1 MSSKRSLIEK
11 LGIKDGFK
19 IIFLNTPED
28 YDKTLG
34 KLPKGVF
41 VSETLKGPLDFIQ
54 FFTKKKEELEKE
66 FPILNQELSRNG
78 MLWVS
83 WPKVSSGV
91 KTDLNETVVR
101 EIGLENGLVD
111 VKVVAVDKTWSGLK
125 FVCRL
130 RNKPLIRV

>member
-41 VSETLKGPLDFIQ
+41 K
-54 FFTKKKEELEKE
+54 
-66 FPILNQELSRNG
+66 
-78 MLWVS
+78 
-83 WPKVSSGV
+83 
-91 KTDLNETVVR
+91 
-101 EIGLENGLVD
+101 
-111 VKVVAVDKTWSGLK
+111 
-125 FVCRL
+125 
-130 RNKPLIRV
+130 